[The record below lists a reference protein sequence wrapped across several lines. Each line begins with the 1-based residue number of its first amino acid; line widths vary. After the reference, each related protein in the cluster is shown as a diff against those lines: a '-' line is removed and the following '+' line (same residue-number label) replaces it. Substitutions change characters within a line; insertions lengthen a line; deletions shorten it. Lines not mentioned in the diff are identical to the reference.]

1 MLCIEVFTE
10 NVPFSDVLNDMFI
23 PVAIR
28 QGLLPTR
35 PESSV
40 TARGLSDEMW
50 ELMNKCWER
59 EPSSRPSMTIIR
71 EAIQNMHPFRL
82 CMFCILIGAAYF

>member
-23 PVAIR
+23 PVVIL

-35 PESSV
+35 PESIAI
-40 TARGLSDEMW
+40 ARGLSDEMW
-50 ELMNKCWER
+50 KLMNGCWER
-59 EPSSRPSMTIIR
+59 EPSSRPSMTTIR
-71 EAIQNMHPFRL
+71 EAIQNMHPLRS
-82 CMFCILIGAAYF
+82 CMFCILIDATDS